1 MKDYY
6 APGDWNA
13 VCAVCGFKH
22 KASQL
27 RERWDGQRVC
37 EKDFEVRHP
46 SDLIRVPTDDPSV
59 PWTSP
64 ESTDT
69 FVAVGYI
76 VVDQAIVDIVIVA

>member
-6 APGDWNA
+6 ASGDWNA

-46 SDLIRVPTDDPSV
+46 SDLIRIPTDDSSV
-59 PWTSP
+59 PWTSS
-64 ESTDT
+64 ESADV
-69 FVAVGYI
+69 FVAVGYV